1 MMTAKRVRQRRDAK
15 QMLAHIGAWEA
26 SGMSKAAYYTQ
37 HGIPKSIF
45 VYWLRKYRSTAVGSD
60 AGFVEVGLPVETAQ
74 GSASEE
80 RVIARLRLTGDR
92 ELLIHAGASASWLRE
107 LLGC

>member
-1 MMTAKRVRQRRDAK
+1 MMTAKRVRQRRDAN
-15 QMLAHIGAWEA
+15 QMLAHISAWEA

-45 VYWLRKYRSTAVGSD
+45 VYWLRKYRSTSVGSD
-60 AGFVEVGLPVETAQ
+60 IGFVEVGLPVEAAQ
-74 GSASEE
+74 ESGSEE
-80 RVIARLRLTGDR
+80 RVIARLRLSGDR